1 MPSHN
6 AHRYY
11 STSFNINQGI
21 LTKKEKKRGEVFR
34 MKKGALEK
42 RSCFR
47 FLMQKT
53 NKKDKK

>member
-1 MPSHN
+1 
-6 AHRYY
+6 
-11 STSFNINQGI
+11 